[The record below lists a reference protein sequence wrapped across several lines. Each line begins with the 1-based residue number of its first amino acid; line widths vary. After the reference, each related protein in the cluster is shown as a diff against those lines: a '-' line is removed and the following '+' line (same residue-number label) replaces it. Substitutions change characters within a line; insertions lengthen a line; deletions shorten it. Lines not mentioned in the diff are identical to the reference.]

1 VLYLFAGFH
10 LSVAVQSSCY
20 MQPSLGFRM
29 FPYLASSG
37 VMFKLV
43 SSSEG
48 GNVIAHVRNTD

>member
-1 VLYLFAGFH
+1 
-10 LSVAVQSSCY
+10 

-43 SSSEG
+43 SSSKG
-48 GNVIAHVRNTD
+48 GITLPTLEIPIIGDGFPVAIVAYGGDET